1 MESVDPLLIAF
12 LPKDIRS
19 MFFPYASVQL
29 GALLLNLLLGFVLA
43 SIIGYHFRKYSSAFC
58 NRQDFSRLFPLLMLT
73 VILIITVVKAS
84 LALALGLVGALSIV
98 RFRTPIKEPEE
109 LIYLF
114 LNIGIAVAL
123 GAGQTLAAIVACVV
137 TLVLVTLA
145 KKRHAKS
152 YEENGLFLSLSYLNP
167 ESGTSTNVS
176 LDALKTT
183 LERYS
188 VRMEMRRYDTDNDR
202 FDATF
207 FISIKNAEHVDK
219 LVDDLKSQYN
229 GINVSLLEQ
238 HNITGV

>member
-1 MESVDPLLIAF
+1 MESIDPLLIAF

-29 GALLLNLLLGFVLA
+29 GALLLNLLIGFGLA
-43 SIIGYHFRKYSSAFC
+43 TVIGYHFRKYSSAFC
-58 NRQDFSRLFPLLMLT
+58 NRQDFSRLFPLLMLS

-114 LNIGIAVAL
+114 LNIGLAVAL
-123 GAGQTLAAIVACVV
+123 GAGQTLAALVACIT
-137 TLVLVTLA
+137 TLLLVTLA
-145 KKRHAKS
+145 KRGHAKS
-152 YEENGLFLSLSYLNP
+152 FDENGLFLSLNYRAQSATGL
-167 ESGTSTNVS
+167 EVS
-176 LDALKTT
+176 LTQLKTT
-183 LERYS
+183 VLKHVE
-188 VRMEMRRYDTDNDR
+188 RMELRRFDIDDSQ

-207 FISIKNAEHVDK
+207 FVSVYDSAQVDS
-219 LVDDLKSQYN
+219 LIADLKHQFPH
-229 GINVSLLEQ
+229 INVSLLEQ